1 MNASHPLS
9 VPMLLAEVPAWASA
23 AYFVIAVVGGVY
35 ISRRC
40 ASQEAFEDSYIT
52 MGVLGFAAVMAVG
65 ALVPG
70 LVVELDAGS
79 RVLLGLM
86 LAVIGLGGWMGSREK
101 LPGRL
106 FPLMCLLYVVAAL
119 VVFAFRPGLFFD
131 SETGTRVL
139 FLIGSTFAV
148 PLSVGRLVAIQ
159 LGMEDASFRFG
170 VVATAITLGLWPM
183 AKELVVDAAE
193 ERAYSQAIDE
203 YDSQSRDYKVD
214 ESIKTKLDVPGLTV
228 IYDQQPSATIGTGG
242 SNGRDAA
249 PQK

>member
-9 VPMLLAEVPAWASA
+9 VPLLLAEVPAWVSA
-23 AYFVIAVVGGVY
+23 AYLVIAVVGGVFV
-35 ISRRC
+35 SRRC
-40 ASQEAFEDSYIT
+40 ARQEAFEDSYIT

-70 LVVELDAGS
+70 LVVELDTGT

-86 LAVIGLGGWMGSREK
+86 LGIIGLGGWMGSREQ

-106 FPLMCLLYVVAAL
+106 FPLMCLLYVFLAL

-131 SETGTRVL
+131 SETGTRAL
-139 FLIGSTFAV
+139 FLIGATFAV
-148 PLSVGRLVAIQ
+148 PLSVGRLVAMK
-159 LGMEDASFRFG
+159 LGMEEASFRFG
-170 VVATAITLGLWPM
+170 VVATAVTLGIWPM

-203 YDSQSRDYKVD
+203 YDSQNREYRVN
-214 ESIKTKLDVPGLTV
+214 ESIKTSLNVPGLTV
-228 IYDQQPSATIGTGG
+228 IYDQQPSATIGTDG
-242 SNGRDAA
+242 SDDPDAA
-249 PQK
+249 PKE